1 MIYARISKA
10 IIINKT
16 MKFNNNSPNLIVSYL
31 ILENLSMDDLNRVSQ
46 TMVEEVE
53 VVAGKALLLG
63 NHQETLEEEVMTV

>member
-53 VVAGKALLLG
+53 EAVGKAQL
-63 NHQETLEEEVMTV
+63 